1 MKKRELVSAILAL
14 MLLTGCASKMPLE
27 PAAEPAPEIPVLEA
41 REVYQLAEIPVQ
53 ELHDGDEVTVDGVCT
68 FMVKGFGAGR
78 TITADGS
85 TCAGAKAGQT
95 LVWVTCDYVNLTQ
108 DEVSPGR
115 LVEKAVLR
123 LESGSADGK
132 SASFAQILPGEA
144 AEIYIF
150 YAIPEDLSEQP
161 LTVQFTISGQ
171 TYSYELPSDRTG
183 ALPPTLPEPEEEP
196 KEEPKEEP
204 ETGAVTLQE
213 PQQEPPASEK
223 HEEKKP
229 EEKKEEKTDQTKEAG
244 KTERTSG
251 ENGGYI
257 LVDYDGA
264 GRVVKRTMYSAADEV
279 TGGYTNEYDNAGFV
293 SVRKTYGP
301 GWEWA
306 STETF
311 DKGNLLKMEMADGS
325 TWTMEYDENGRVV
338 REYRRG
344 TNWGN
349 LDVKWEY
356 NELGQRSR
364 RVMYRLDGALH
375 GIDVYEYDANG
386 LLAKITSYPY
396 DGSGEGPSVQY
407 YENGQWVKTVHA
419 DGSEVTG

>member
-27 PAAEPAPEIPVLEA
+27 PAAEPVPEIPVLEA
-41 REVYQLAEIPVQ
+41 REAYQLAEIPVQ

-68 FMVKGFGAGR
+68 FTVKGFGAGK

-123 LESGSADGK
+123 LESGSSDGK

-183 ALPPTLPEPEEEP
+183 ALPPTLPEPE
-196 KEEPKEEP
+196 EEPKEEP

-279 TGGYTNEYDNAGFV
+279 TGGYTNEYDSAGFV

-344 TNWGN
+344 WRWGN
-349 LDVKWEY
+349 FDVEWEY
-356 NELGQRSR
+356 NELGQLSG
-364 RVMYRLDGALH
+364 RVWYTLDGTLH
-375 GIDVYEYDANG
+375 LTTAYEYDANG
-386 LLAKITSYPY
+386 SLAKETWNNYA
-396 DGSGEGPSVQY
+396 SGEGPTVRY
-407 YENGQWVKTVHA
+407 YENGKPVKTVHA
-419 DGSEVTG
+419 DGSVVTG

>member
-1 MKKRELVSAILAL
+1 MNKERVCAAAAAAL
-14 MLLTGCASKMPLE
+14 MLLTGCASKTPTE
-27 PAAEPAPEIPVLEA
+27 PAAEPVPEIPVLEA

-68 FMVKGFGAGR
+68 FTVKGFGAGK
-78 TITADGS
+78 TITADGL

-95 LVWVTCDYVNLTQ
+95 LVWVTCDYVNLKQ

-115 LVEKAVLR
+115 LVENAVLR
-123 LESGSADGK
+123 LESGSSDGK
-132 SASFAQILPGEA
+132 SASFAQILHGEP
-144 AEIYIF
+144 AEIYIY
-150 YAIPEDLSEQP
+150 YAIPEDLPEQS
-161 LTVQFTISGQ
+161 LTTQFTIDGQ
-171 TYSYELPSDRTG
+171 TYSYEIPVDRAG

-196 KEEPKEEP
+196 KEDP

-229 EEKKEEKTDQTKEAG
+229 EEKKEEKTDQTKGAG

-264 GRVVKRTMYSAADEV
+264 GRVVKRTMYSAADEI
-279 TGGYTNEYDNAGFV
+279 TGGYANEYDSAGFV

-325 TWTMEYDENGRVV
+325 TLTKEYDENGRATC
-338 REYRRG
+338 EHRRG
-344 TNWGN
+344 PRWGDSDYK
-349 LDVKWEY
+349 LEY
-356 NELGQRSR
+356 NELGQQSR
-364 RVMYRLDGALH
+364 GVWYSLDGTVYR
-375 GIDVYEYDANG
+375 IDVCEYDANG
-386 LLAKITSYPY
+386 ALTKITNNYV
-396 DGSGEGPSVQY
+396 GSWEGTIVQY
-407 YENGQWVKTVHA
+407 FENGKWVKTVRA
-419 DGSEVTG
+419 DGSVVTG

>member
-27 PAAEPAPEIPVLEA
+27 PAAEPVPEIPVLEA
-41 REVYQLAEIPVQ
+41 REAYQLVEIPVQ
-53 ELHDGDEVTVDGVCT
+53 ELHNGDEVTVDGVCT
-68 FMVKGFGAGR
+68 FTVKGFGAGR

-123 LESGSADGK
+123 LESGSSDGK

-196 KEEPKEEP
+196 KEEP

-213 PQQEPPASEK
+213 P
-223 HEEKKP
+223 
-229 EEKKEEKTDQTKEAG
+229 
-244 KTERTSG
+244 
-251 ENGGYI
+251 
-257 LVDYDGA
+257 
-264 GRVVKRTMYSAADEV
+264 
-279 TGGYTNEYDNAGFV
+279 
-293 SVRKTYGP
+293 
-301 GWEWA
+301 
-306 STETF
+306 
-311 DKGNLLKMEMADGS
+311 
-325 TWTMEYDENGRVV
+325 
-338 REYRRG
+338 
-344 TNWGN
+344 
-349 LDVKWEY
+349 
-356 NELGQRSR
+356 
-364 RVMYRLDGALH
+364 
-375 GIDVYEYDANG
+375 
-386 LLAKITSYPY
+386 
-396 DGSGEGPSVQY
+396 
-407 YENGQWVKTVHA
+407 
-419 DGSEVTG
+419 

>member
-27 PAAEPAPEIPVLEA
+27 PAAEPVPEIPVLEA
-41 REVYQLAEIPVQ
+41 REAYQLVEIPVQ
-53 ELHDGDEVTVDGVCT
+53 ELHNGDEVTVDGVCT
-68 FMVKGFGAGR
+68 FTVKGFGAGR

-123 LESGSADGK
+123 LESGSSDGK

-171 TYSYELPSDRTG
+171 TYSYELPTDRTG
-183 ALPPTLPEPEEEP
+183 ALPPTLPEPE
-196 KEEPKEEP
+196 EEPKEEP

-279 TGGYTNEYDNAGFV
+279 TGGYTNEYDSAGFV

>member
-27 PAAEPAPEIPVLEA
+27 PAAEPVPEIPVLEA
-41 REVYQLAEIPVQ
+41 REAYQLAEIPVQ
-53 ELHDGDEVTVDGVCT
+53 ELHNGDEVTVDGVCT
-68 FMVKGFGAGR
+68 FTVKGFGAGR

-171 TYSYELPSDRTG
+171 TYSYEIPVDRAG
-183 ALPPTLPEPEEEP
+183 ALPPTLPEPE
-196 KEEPKEEP
+196 EEPKEEP

-264 GRVVKRTMYSAADEV
+264 GRVVKRTMYSAADEI
-279 TGGYTNEYDNAGFV
+279 TGGYTNEYDSAGFV

-325 TWTMEYDENGRVV
+325 TLTKEYDENGRATC
-338 REYRRG
+338 EHRRG
-344 TNWGN
+344 PRWGDSDYK
-349 LDVKWEY
+349 LEY
-356 NELGQRSR
+356 NELGQQSR
-364 RVMYRLDGALH
+364 GVWYSLDGTVYR
-375 GIDVYEYDANG
+375 IDVCEYDANG
-386 LLAKITSYPY
+386 SLTKITNNYV
-396 DGSGEGPSVQY
+396 GSWEGTIVQY
-407 YENGQWVKTVHA
+407 FENGKWVKTVRA
-419 DGSEVTG
+419 DGSVVTG

>member
-27 PAAEPAPEIPVLEA
+27 PAAEPVPEIPVLEA

-68 FMVKGFGAGR
+68 FTVKGFGAGR

-171 TYSYELPSDRTG
+171 TYSYEIPADRAGVLT
-183 ALPPTLPEPEEEP
+183 PTLPEPEEPE
-196 KEEPKEEP
+196 EEP
-204 ETGAVTLQE
+204 EQEPITLQE
-213 PQQEPPASEK
+213 PPEQETPTQQEQPNTEEPKQETAAPAQQ
-223 HEEKKP
+223 
-229 EEKKEEKTDQTKEAG
+229 EEKTDEGSTEAATAA
-244 KTERTSG
+244 TEELPRRVEINYGRYMLLEYDSQGRVTREDYYTPAG
-251 ENGGYI
+251 VWNYAYTYENG
-257 LVDYDGA
+257 LQ
-264 GRVVKRTMYSAADEV
+264 
-279 TGGYTNEYDNAGFV
+279 TGIEFG
-293 SVRKTYGP
+293 
-301 GWEWA
+301 
-306 STETF
+306 
-311 DKGNLLKMEMADGS
+311 
-325 TWTMEYDENGRVV
+325 
-338 REYRRG
+338 
-344 TNWGN
+344 
-349 LDVKWEY
+349 
-356 NELGQRSR
+356 
-364 RVMYRLDGALH
+364 
-375 GIDVYEYDANG
+375 
-386 LLAKITSYPY
+386 
-396 DGSGEGPSVQY
+396 DGSGFRSDHDEDGLLSRRTILGKGGVILKVEY
-407 YENGQWVKTVHA
+407 YENAKLVRIEYG
-419 DGSEVTG
+419 DGRIEYPDGRIEYPDGTIEYPDDTTE